1 MVVTFLVKHTL
12 PLSHPETSRIYLT
25 PSTLARDV
33 GYGWSFV
40 KTFFWLLAEY
50 KLIPKLKYI
59 QNPNNVT
66 NYL

>member
-33 GYGWSFV
+33 VYGWSLV
-40 KTFFWLLAEY
+40 KTFFWLIAEY
-50 KLIPKLKYI
+50 KLIPK
-59 QNPNNVT
+59 T
-66 NYL
+66 